1 MYRELGFVPDAAP
14 NPLALARS
22 LGLSTVEGL
31 SPSAHAEAAAWYGIN
46 LIDVPMPSVPR
57 QLADEILNP
66 FMWFQI
72 FSVVQWLLQT
82 YWHYALIVAFITALA
97 ATTSLVIS
105 RQNFKRLRELSRHV
119 HKVTVVRGDGEKV
132 VDSTE
137 LVPGER
143 RPCLARILGSFSSGL
158 RFLHSLHRRKMTT
171 IRLSYLS
178 HGNLAPLLAFSAPQG
193 ISCSSPLGW
202 TSPAILRW

>member
-1 MYRELGFVPDAAP
+1 MYRDTGFVPDAAP

-31 SPSAHAEAAAWYGIN
+31 SESAHAESAAWYGVN
-46 LIDVPMPSVPR
+46 LIDVPMPSIPR

-72 FSVVQWLLQT
+72 FSVVQWLLQA

-105 RQNFKRLRELSRHV
+105 RSNFKRLRELSRHV
-119 HKVTVVRGDGEKV
+119 YRVTVVRGGGECA

-137 LVPGER
+137 LVPG
-143 RPCLARILGSFSSGL
+143 
-158 RFLHSLHRRKMTT
+158 
-171 IRLSYLS
+171 
-178 HGNLAPLLAFSAPQG
+178 APLERHNAKTALCPTFPGSN
-193 ISCSSPLGW
+193 CRCLHW
-202 TSPAILRW
+202 TLTRHFLRA